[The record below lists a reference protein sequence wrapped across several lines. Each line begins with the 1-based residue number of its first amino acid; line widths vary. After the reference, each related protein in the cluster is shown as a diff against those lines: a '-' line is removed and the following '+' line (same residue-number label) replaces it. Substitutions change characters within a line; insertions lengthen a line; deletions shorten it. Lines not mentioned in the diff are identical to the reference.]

1 MDDEVECELCL
12 DRVQRLA
19 KKFMEDVAVEPQ
31 RQHVVGNDMDQ
42 NDSASR
48 KRQRQRAKNDRMRR
62 IYGRLADSEHGVAPD
77 VDEELSRYYR
87 LAQCD
92 MFAAVPDSE
101 ATVMVDPL
109 AWWKEHQHE
118 YPRIAVLARRFL
130 CIAPTSVPCERAFP
144 KAGWIVNK
152 RRCSLS
158 DGHISSLVFVS
169 SNRQYRS
176 GL

>member
-1 MDDEVECELCL
+1 MTKLSVSYVWTGCSVWQRSTWRMWPLNPRDSTLSRMIWIETTLHLGKDK
-12 DRVQRLA
+12 DR
-19 KKFMEDVAVEPQ
+19 EP
-31 RQHVVGNDMDQ
+31 
-42 NDSASR
+42 
-48 KRQRQRAKNDRMRR
+48 RMTGCRR
-62 IYGRLADSEHGVAPD
+62 IYGRLAVLGARSCTG

-87 LAQCD
+87 LALCD

-109 AWWKEHQHE
+109 AWWKEHQRE

-130 CIAPTSVPCERAFP
+130 CIAPTSVPCERAFS

-158 DGHISSLVFVS
+158 DGRISSLVFVS